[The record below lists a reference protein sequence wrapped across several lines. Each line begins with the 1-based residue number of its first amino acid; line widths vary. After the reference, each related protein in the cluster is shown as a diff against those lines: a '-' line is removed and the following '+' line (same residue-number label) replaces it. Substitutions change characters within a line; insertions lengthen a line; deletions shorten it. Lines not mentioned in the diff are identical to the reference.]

1 MSQVNE
7 KRRAVR
13 KTSKEFKS
21 SRDSLKS
28 RLKLK
33 PIRYVRVARFGEKL
47 FHGTT
52 ETKWKKKKKKKIK
65 LNRKVFFLRF
75 EFLDSFFRTD
85 TGVLFLLKVIS
96 ITIYLEYIVIF

>member
-52 ETKWKKKKKKKIK
+52 ETKWKKKKKKK
-65 LNRKVFFLRF
+65 LNLIGKF
-75 EFLDSFFRTD
+75 SFYALNF
-85 TGVLFLLKVIS
+85 S
-96 ITIYLEYIVIF
+96 IHSLARIQGYYFY